1 MASDHIQLPADP
13 ATATVRI
20 PVGEAARLSGDL
32 TVPVGAR
39 SVVVF
44 AHGSGSSRRSPRNRA
59 VARVLEQAGFATFL
73 LDLLTE
79 QEEEVDAVTTEFRF
93 DIPLLGRRTAAV
105 VDRLAA
111 QPGTRGLPVGLFGAS
126 TGAAAALI
134 AAAERPGRVTAVV
147 CRGGRVDL
155 AGDALDRVRA
165 PVLLIV
171 GGRDPQVL
179 ALNRDAADRLA
190 APHRLEVVPGATHL
204 FAENN
209 ALETVALS
217 ARRWFTDPDP
227 DPDPGTGPGGPGPGL
242 F

>member
-1 MASDHIQLPADP
+1 MSSHSRAQSPTD
-13 ATATVRI
+13 TATFPVRI
-20 PVGEAARLSGDL
+20 PVEESTYLNADLS
-32 TVPVGAR
+32 VPVGAR

-44 AHGSGSSRRSPRNRA
+44 VHGSGSSRYSPRNRA
-59 VARVLEQAGFATFL
+59 VARVLEEAGIATLL

-79 QEEEVDAVTTEFRF
+79 REEEIDAVTGEYRF
-93 DIPLLGRRTAAV
+93 DIPLLGRRTSAV
-105 VDRLAA
+105 VDHLLS

-134 AAAERPGRVTAVV
+134 AAAERPERVTAVV
-147 CRGGRVDL
+147 SRGGRVDL
-155 AGDALDRVRA
+155 AEDALDRVRA

-179 ALNRDAADRLA
+179 ELNRQAADQLTA
-190 APHRLEVVPGATHL
+190 AHRLEVVPGATHL

-217 ARRWFTDPDP
+217 ARRWFTRPDP
-227 DPDPGTGPGGPGPGL
+227 DAGQPADGS
-242 F
+242 